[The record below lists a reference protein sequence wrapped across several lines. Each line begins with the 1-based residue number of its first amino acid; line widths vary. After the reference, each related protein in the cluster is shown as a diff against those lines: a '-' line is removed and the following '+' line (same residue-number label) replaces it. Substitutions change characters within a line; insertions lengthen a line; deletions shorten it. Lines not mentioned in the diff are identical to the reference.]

1 MNLQFL
7 NDTPPWEWPDNAG
20 EFIYK
25 VLGDKNTPVSDC
37 VLAAQLAGDIV
48 VMNDKMAA
56 LLLEITRD
64 SDEPEELRCTAPISL
79 GPALDYTDMME
90 FDDYDDEPTLSEEV
104 FYEIQ
109 ERLRDIYYDGE
120 TPKNVR
126 RRVLEGAVRAPADWH
141 KKAIEEA
148 YAGNDED
155 WRLTAVFCMTYV
167 KGFDD
172 QILEALNSENPD
184 IFYEAVCAAGNWG
197 IKEAWPHVQELLTKD
212 DIDKWLLIAAI
223 NAAAT
228 INPMEASDILFDFSA
243 SDDEDIAEAADE
255 ALAMAGMMDDD
266 LLEPEDDL
274 F

>member
-1 MNLQFL
+1 MDLQIL
-7 NDTPPWEWPDNAG
+7 SDTPPWEWPENAG

-25 VLGDKNTPVSDC
+25 VLGDKSAPVSDR

-48 VMNDKMAA
+48 VMNDNMAA

-79 GPALDYTDMME
+79 GPALDYTEMME
-90 FDDYDDEPTLSEEV
+90 FDDFDDEPTLSEEV
-104 FYEIQ
+104 FYEVQ
-109 ERLRDIYYDGE
+109 ERLRDIYYDAD

-126 RRVLEGAVRAPADWH
+126 RRVLEGAVRAPTDWH

-148 YAGNDED
+148 YASNDED
-155 WRLTAVFCMTYV
+155 WLLTAVFCMTYV

-184 IFYEAVCAAGNWG
+184 IYYEAVCAAGNWG
-197 IKEAWPHVQELLTKD
+197 IKAAWPHVQELLTKD
-212 DIDKWLLIAAI
+212 DIEKPLLIAAI

-228 INPMEASDILFDFSA
+228 ISPMEATDILFDLA
-243 SDDEDIAEAADE
+243 DSDDEDIAEAAEE

-266 LLEPEDDL
+266 LPEDDL

>member
-1 MNLQFL
+1 MNLQVL
-7 NDTPPWEWPDNAG
+7 NNTPPWEWPEGAG
-20 EFIYK
+20 EFIYN
-25 VLGDKNTPVSDC
+25 VLGDKKAPLSDR
-37 VLAAQLAGDIV
+37 VLAAQLAGDIG

-64 SDEPEELRCTAPISL
+64 SGEPEELRCTAPISL
-79 GPALDYTDMME
+79 GPALDYTEMME

-104 FYEIQ
+104 FYEVQ
-109 ERLRDIYYDGE
+109 ERLRDIYYDAG

-126 RRVLEGAVRAPADWH
+126 RRLLEGAVRAPMDWH

-148 YAGNDED
+148 YAFNDED
-155 WRLTAVFCMTYV
+155 WLLTAVFCMGYV

-172 QILEALNSENPD
+172 QILEALNSKNPD
-184 IFYEAVCAAGNWG
+184 IYYEAVCAAGNWG
-197 IKEAWPHVQELLTKD
+197 IKAAWPHVQELLTKD
-212 DIDKWLLIAAI
+212 DIDKPLLIAAI

-228 INPMEASDILFDFSA
+228 ISPMEAADILLELCN

-255 ALAMAGMMDDD
+255 ALAMAGMLDDD
-266 LLEPEDDL
+266 LDENDL